1 MNRGFYILAHAAM
14 AGVFIFAL
22 QHWALKQSLETAAL
36 WAAVFC
42 VAAAG
47 LAWSQTKR

>member
-1 MNRGFYILAHAAM
+1 MPRGLYILAHAAM

-22 QHWALKQSLETAAL
+22 QRFVLKQSLETSGL

-42 VAAAG
+42 AAAAA
-47 LAWSQTKR
+47 LALNQSKR